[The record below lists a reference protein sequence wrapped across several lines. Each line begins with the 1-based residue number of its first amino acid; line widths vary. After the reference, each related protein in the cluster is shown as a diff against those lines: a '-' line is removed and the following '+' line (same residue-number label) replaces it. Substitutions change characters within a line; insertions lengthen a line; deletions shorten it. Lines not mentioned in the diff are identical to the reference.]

1 MLIFTLLAVD
11 KASDNF
17 VFLCREFYIT
27 KLLSELGFSGSK
39 TSTT

>member
-1 MLIFTLLAVD
+1 MSIFTLLAVD

-17 VFLCREFYIT
+17 AFLCPEYCIT

>member
-1 MLIFTLLAVD
+1 MSIFTLLAAD

-17 VFLCREFYIT
+17 AFLCPEYYIT

>member
-1 MLIFTLLAVD
+1 MSIFTLLAVD

-17 VFLCREFYIT
+17 AFLCPEYYIT